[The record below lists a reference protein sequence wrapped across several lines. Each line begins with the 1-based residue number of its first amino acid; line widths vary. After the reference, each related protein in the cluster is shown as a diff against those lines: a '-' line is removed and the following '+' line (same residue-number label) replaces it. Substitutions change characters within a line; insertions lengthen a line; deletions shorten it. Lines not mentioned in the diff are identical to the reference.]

1 MTKYSIKHLVIAII
15 AIVFLY
21 YLVQNYDT
29 SSVSYALKNYLPS
42 EDNKSAEFQKFNE
55 FPVTLEED
63 MVSKMSPILQN
74 DYTGALLS
82 SNSDTYKPIMNP
94 LHDASPVDQ
103 A

>member
-74 DYTGALLS
+74 NYTGSLLS

-103 A
+103 